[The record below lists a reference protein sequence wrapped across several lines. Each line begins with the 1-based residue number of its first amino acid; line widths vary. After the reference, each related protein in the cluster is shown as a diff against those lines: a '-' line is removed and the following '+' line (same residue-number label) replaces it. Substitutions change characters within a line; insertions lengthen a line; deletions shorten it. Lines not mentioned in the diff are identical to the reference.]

1 MSLPDDQRPLGYRVF
16 PTGISRRPRP
26 VRMDEGDSSGQYNFW
41 LGTQSHMSCCDA
53 SFPKW
58 LEHCIDNWIFF
69 FIYYRTLVGQVTS
82 RNGQRPQ
89 TNRERDTAHVAA
101 RKAPLQAT
109 QWSVLFQATL
119 RHING
124 RGRLFSTFHTT
135 RWRPGALIFA
145 FNIFWR
151 RLKTLAAQHRQD
163 HPHPN
168 HLKC

>member
-1 MSLPDDQRPLGYRVF
+1 MNLPDDQRPLGYRVF

-26 VRMDEGDSSGQYNFW
+26 VRMDEGDSSGHYNFW
-41 LGTQSHMSCCDA
+41 LGTQSHMCCCDA

-58 LEHCIDNWIFF
+58 LEHCIDNWKSFYLLSYF
-69 FIYYRTLVGQVTS
+69 GGHKSHRVTV
-82 RNGQRPQ
+82 NVPKQRA
-89 TNRERDTAHVAA
+89 RDTAHVAA

-109 QWSVLFQATL
+109 QGSVLFQATL
-119 RHING
+119 RHVNG

-163 HPHPN
+163 HPRPN